1 MVQHGNGSAV
11 YRRIRAAND
20 MAKETE
26 DGAGK
31 NITDITDNIKEI
43 FFQGD
48 ISQDT
53 LDEIMGDNIRKD
65 NEALLVCLGEKLKKS
80 GTHQVLP
87 VLGAGISVPA
97 GIPTWDRLLDNM
109 WYRQMVIDLAG
120 SPFPDDAL
128 RNRLASANTE

>member
-11 YRRIRAAND
+11 YRRMGAAND

-65 NEALLVCLGEKLKKS
+65 DEALLVCLGEKLKKS

>member
-1 MVQHGNGSAV
+1 
-11 YRRIRAAND
+11 

-97 GIPTWDRLLDNM
+97 GVPTWDRLLDNM

>member
-11 YRRIRAAND
+11 YRRIGAAND

-31 NITDITDNIKEI
+31 NITDNIKEI

>member
-65 NEALLVCLGEKLKKS
+65 NEAYQRGS
-80 GTHQVLP
+80 QHGT
-87 VLGAGISVPA
+87 GYWTICGIVR
-97 GIPTWDRLLDNM
+97 W
-109 WYRQMVIDLAG
+109 
-120 SPFPDDAL
+120 
-128 RNRLASANTE
+128 

>member
-1 MVQHGNGSAV
+1 
-11 YRRIRAAND
+11 

-31 NITDITDNIKEI
+31 NITDIADNIKEI

>member
-11 YRRIRAAND
+11 YRRIGAAND

-31 NITDITDNIKEI
+31 NITDNIKEI

-65 NEALLVCLGEKLKKS
+65 NEARLVCLGEKLKKS

>member
-11 YRRIRAAND
+11 YRRIGAAND

-53 LDEIMGDNIRKD
+53 LNEIMGDNIRKD

-109 WYRQMVIDLAG
+109 WDRQMVIDLAG
-120 SPFPDDAL
+120 SPFP
-128 RNRLASANTE
+128 RLNNQLCKCQ

>member
-11 YRRIRAAND
+11 YRRIGAAND

-65 NEALLVCLGEKLKKS
+65 NEALLVCLGEKLKKA

-87 VLGAGISVPA
+87 VLGAGISVPG

>member
-1 MVQHGNGSAV
+1 MARKSRKNQ
-11 YRRIRAAND
+11 IRAANSGQ
-20 MAKETE
+20 ALPEAVPQPVEITYTAVGYARLSVLETR
-26 DGAGK
+26 D
-31 NITDITDNIKEI
+31 
-43 FFQGD
+43 
-48 ISQDT
+48 
-53 LDEIMGDNIRKD
+53 RKD

>member
-11 YRRIRAAND
+11 YRRIGAAND

-31 NITDITDNIKEI
+31 NITDNIKEI

-97 GIPTWDRLLDNM
+97 GVPTWDRLLDNM

>member
-11 YRRIRAAND
+11 YRRIGAAND

>member
-11 YRRIRAAND
+11 YRRIGAAND

-31 NITDITDNIKEI
+31 NITDNIKEI

-80 GTHQVLP
+80 GTTRFYLSWARGSAYQRGSQH
-87 VLGAGISVPA
+87 GTGYWTICGIVR
-97 GIPTWDRLLDNM
+97 W
-109 WYRQMVIDLAG
+109 
-120 SPFPDDAL
+120 
-128 RNRLASANTE
+128 

>member
-1 MVQHGNGSAV
+1 
-11 YRRIRAAND
+11 

-31 NITDITDNIKEI
+31 NITDNIKEI

-97 GIPTWDRLLDNM
+97 GIPTWDRLMDNM